1 MKFIAATVPVALIP
15 GNASEKEIEMLHL
28 TPFLLF
34 EGNCAEAMKF
44 YRTCMGGDLTLIHLG
59 DTPMKDSF
67 PVGQYKKITYA
78 HLKSEGIEFS
88 ATDWLHPTQVP
99 KQGNTVA
106 MYITGRQPVELRAV
120 FDKLA
125 DGAGRDFFVDLQ
137 EMPFGMYGHFTD
149 RFGVGWF
156 FRGA

>member
-1 MKFIAATVPVALIP
+1 
-15 GNASEKEIEMLHL
+15 MLRL

-44 YRTCMGGDLTLIHLG
+44 YQICFGGDLTLIRLG

-67 PVGQYKKITYA
+67 PVGQHDKITYA
-78 HLKSEGIEFS
+78 YLKSDRIEFS

-99 KQGNTVA
+99 KQGNTAA
-106 MYITGRQPVELRAV
+106 MYVTGDQPGELTAI

-125 DGAGRDFFVDLQ
+125 AGANKEFFVNLR
-137 EMPFGMYGHFTD
+137 EMPFGLYGHFTD
-149 RFGVGWF
+149 RYGVGWF
-156 FRGA
+156 FRGAGATA